1 MSEEQKI
8 RVVIADDQELVR
20 AGFAMVIGSQPDM
33 AVVGQ
38 ARDGAEAVALAETL
52 HPDVVLMD
60 VRMPGVDG
68 IEATRRISA
77 LQHRFAP
84 DGSAL
89 DDAHTRVII
98 LTTFDLDE
106 YVMAAINAGA
116 SGFLLKDTMVSD
128 KGVFTSAA
136 LNGNNYPVSVDVA
149 FQVAFAMITV
159 GLICGAIAERVK
171 YSTWMI
177 FVALWITFDYA
188 PLAHMVWG
196 QGGLLGADGIGA
208 LDFAGGDVV
217 HISSGVSA
225 LVLCI
230 LLGKRHDYEHSI
242 YRIHNIPTVVLGASL
257 LMFGWFGFN
266 AGSALA
272 ADGLAAH
279 AFMTTGVSAAAAM
292 LSWMLCDV
300 IKNKKPTLIG
310 ASTGMVAGLVGIT
323 PGAGFVPMWA
333 AVIIGLTTS
342 PVCYIMI
349 SYGKKKFGF
358 DDALDAFSCH
368 GTGGI
373 WGGLLT
379 GVFSCTAINSSA
391 GNGLVYGEFAQFGA
405 QAAGIGITIVIA
417 VVGTLICYGITRLL
431 TGKIRVDLR
440 DELMGLDVSQHGES
454 AYPSFNGLD
463 N

>member
-1 MSEEQKI
+1 MDSGNI
-8 RVVIADDQELVR
+8 GFVLLCAAFVFVMTPGLAMFYGGLVR
-20 AGFAMVIGSQPDM
+20 KKNVVNTMMTSIFIIGVGIVMWVLFGYSLSFAPSGNAFIGDFRWLGLEGVSLTEGYTDDASIPNMVFSAFQM
-33 AVVGQ
+33 MFAVITPALITG
-38 ARDGAEAVALAETL
+38 AVAG
-52 HPDVVLMD
+52 
-60 VRMPGVDG
+60 RMKFW
-68 IEATRRISA
+68 S
-77 LQHRFAP
+77 
-84 DGSAL
+84 
-89 DDAHTRVII
+89 
-98 LTTFDLDE
+98 
-106 YVMAAINAGA
+106 
-116 SGFLLKDTMVSD
+116 
-128 KGVFTSAA
+128 
-136 LNGNNYPVSVDVA
+136 
-149 FQVAFAMITV
+149 
-159 GLICGAIAERVK
+159 LIV
-171 YSTWMI
+171 Y
-177 FVALWITFDYA
+177 Y

-358 DDALDAFSCH
+358 DTVQAVSGADFSQVCSH
-368 GTGGI
+368 ARQSTAVQATV
-373 WGGLLT
+373 L
-379 GVFSCTAINSSA
+379 CTVSLHSS
-391 GNGLVYGEFAQFGA
+391 V
-405 QAAGIGITIVIA
+405 
-417 VVGTLICYGITRLL
+417 
-431 TGKIRVDLR
+431 LR
-440 DELMGLDVSQHGES
+440 RQVSASQ
-454 AYPSFNGLD
+454 L
-463 N
+463 

>member
-1 MSEEQKI
+1 MDSGNI
-8 RVVIADDQELVR
+8 GFVLLCAAFVFVMTPGLAMFYGGLVR
-20 AGFAMVIGSQPDM
+20 KKNVVNTMMTSIFIIGIGIVMWVLFGYSLSFAPSGNAFIGDFRWLGLEGVSLTE
-33 AVVGQ
+33 GYT
-38 ARDGAEAVALAETL
+38 DGASIPNMVFSAFQMMFAVITPALITGAVAG
-52 HPDVVLMD
+52 
-60 VRMPGVDG
+60 RMKFKS
-68 IEATRRISA
+68 I
-77 LQHRFAP
+77 F
-84 DGSAL
+84 
-89 DDAHTRVII
+89 
-98 LTTFDLDE
+98 
-106 YVMAAINAGA
+106 
-116 SGFLLKDTMVSD
+116 
-128 KGVFTSAA
+128 VFTIFWS
-136 LNGNNYPVSVDVA
+136 
-149 FQVAFAMITV
+149 
-159 GLICGAIAERVK
+159 LIV
-171 YSTWMI
+171 Y
-177 FVALWITFDYA
+177 Y

-349 SYGKKKFGF
+349 SYGKKNS
-358 DDALDAFSCH
+358 ALTMRLTHSAVTVQAVSGADFSQVCSH
-368 GTGGI
+368 ARQ
-373 WGGLLT
+373 
-379 GVFSCTAINSSA
+379 STAVQVTVLCMVSLHNSVLRRQVSA
-391 GNGLVYGEFAQFGA
+391 
-405 QAAGIGITIVIA
+405 
-417 VVGTLICYGITRLL
+417 
-431 TGKIRVDLR
+431 
-440 DELMGLDVSQHGES
+440 SQ
-454 AYPSFNGLD
+454 L
-463 N
+463 

>member
-1 MSEEQKI
+1 MWVLFGYS
-8 RVVIADDQELVR
+8 LS
-20 AGFAMVIGSQPDM
+20 FAPSGNAFIGDFRWLGLEGVSLTE
-33 AVVGQ
+33 GYT
-38 ARDGAEAVALAETL
+38 DGASIPNMVFSAFQMMFAVITPALITGAVAG
-52 HPDVVLMD
+52 
-60 VRMPGVDG
+60 RMKFKS
-68 IEATRRISA
+68 I
-77 LQHRFAP
+77 F
-84 DGSAL
+84 
-89 DDAHTRVII
+89 
-98 LTTFDLDE
+98 
-106 YVMAAINAGA
+106 
-116 SGFLLKDTMVSD
+116 
-128 KGVFTSAA
+128 VFTIFWS
-136 LNGNNYPVSVDVA
+136 
-149 FQVAFAMITV
+149 
-159 GLICGAIAERVK
+159 LIV
-171 YSTWMI
+171 Y
-177 FVALWITFDYA
+177 Y

-417 VVGTLICYGITRLL
+417 VVGTLICYGVTRLL

>member
-1 MSEEQKI
+1 
-8 RVVIADDQELVR
+8 
-20 AGFAMVIGSQPDM
+20 
-33 AVVGQ
+33 
-38 ARDGAEAVALAETL
+38 
-52 HPDVVLMD
+52 
-60 VRMPGVDG
+60 
-68 IEATRRISA
+68 
-77 LQHRFAP
+77 
-84 DGSAL
+84 
-89 DDAHTRVII
+89 
-98 LTTFDLDE
+98 
-106 YVMAAINAGA
+106 
-116 SGFLLKDTMVSD
+116 
-128 KGVFTSAA
+128 
-136 LNGNNYPVSVDVA
+136 
-149 FQVAFAMITV
+149 
-159 GLICGAIAERVK
+159 
-171 YSTWMI
+171 
-177 FVALWITFDYA
+177 
-188 PLAHMVWG
+188 
-196 QGGLLGADGIGA
+196 
-208 LDFAGGDVV
+208 
-217 HISSGVSA
+217 
-225 LVLCI
+225 
-230 LLGKRHDYEHSI
+230 
-242 YRIHNIPTVVLGASL
+242 
-257 LMFGWFGFN
+257 MFGWFGFN

-292 LSWMLCDV
+292 LSWMLCDI

-405 QAAGIGITIVIA
+405 QTAGIGITIVIA

>member
-1 MSEEQKI
+1 MDSGNI
-8 RVVIADDQELVR
+8 GFVLLCAAFVFVMTPGLAMFYGGLVR
-20 AGFAMVIGSQPDM
+20 KKNVVNTMMTSIFIIGVGIVMWVLFGYSLSFAPSGNAFIGDFRWLGLEGVSLTEGYTDDASIPNMVFSAFQM
-33 AVVGQ
+33 MFAVITPALITG
-38 ARDGAEAVALAETL
+38 AVAG
-52 HPDVVLMD
+52 
-60 VRMPGVDG
+60 RMKFKS
-68 IEATRRISA
+68 I
-77 LQHRFAP
+77 F
-84 DGSAL
+84 
-89 DDAHTRVII
+89 
-98 LTTFDLDE
+98 
-106 YVMAAINAGA
+106 
-116 SGFLLKDTMVSD
+116 
-128 KGVFTSAA
+128 VFTIFWS
-136 LNGNNYPVSVDVA
+136 
-149 FQVAFAMITV
+149 
-159 GLICGAIAERVK
+159 LIV
-171 YSTWMI
+171 Y
-177 FVALWITFDYA
+177 Y

-242 YRIHNIPTVVLGASL
+242 YRIHNIPKVVLGASL

-323 PGAGFVPMWA
+323 PGAGFVPMCA

-379 GVFSCTAINSSA
+379 G
-391 GNGLVYGEFAQFGA
+391 
-405 QAAGIGITIVIA
+405 
-417 VVGTLICYGITRLL
+417 
-431 TGKIRVDLR
+431 KIRVDLR